1 MFAENTVY
9 RWVLAVRARD
19 LWVKRNNV
27 HEYTTAVRSVH
38 QRREVLALNKRTFEH
53 KTFFENNLLLQLQG
67 PNSKT

>member
-19 LWVKRNNV
+19 LWIKRNNV

-38 QRREVLALNKRTFEH
+38 QRREVLALNKRTFAQNI
-53 KTFFENNLLLQLQG
+53 F
-67 PNSKT
+67 